1 MPLHLPKS
9 AGIQLRHNLLLCLY
23 TAKKYTM
30 SIVTPANLT
39 LAGCSPSLLAAG
51 AVALL
56 VLLQLG
62 RTWWRLRHIP
72 GPFFA
77 KFTNLQ
83 RVYWVKTKRAHLIL
97 QEAHEK
103 YGELVRIGPNTV
115 SIHNPEVLPTIY
127 TARLGFPKVSRLSP
141 EWLSCPAA
149 TI

>member
-1 MPLHLPKS
+1 M
-9 AGIQLRHNLLLCLY
+9 
-23 TAKKYTM
+23 
-30 SIVTPANLT
+30 PANLT
-39 LAGCSPSLLAAG
+39 LAGSSPSLLATG

-97 QEAHEK
+97 QEAHER

-141 EWLSCPAA
+141 KWLSSTAA

>member
-9 AGIQLRHNLLLCLY
+9 AGIQLRHSFLFCLY

-30 SIVTPANLT
+30 SNIMPANLI
-39 LAGCSPSLLAAG
+39 LAGFSPSLLAAG

-127 TARLGFPKVSRLSP
+127 TARLGFPKVSRLP
-141 EWLSCPAA
+141 PKFLSSPAA